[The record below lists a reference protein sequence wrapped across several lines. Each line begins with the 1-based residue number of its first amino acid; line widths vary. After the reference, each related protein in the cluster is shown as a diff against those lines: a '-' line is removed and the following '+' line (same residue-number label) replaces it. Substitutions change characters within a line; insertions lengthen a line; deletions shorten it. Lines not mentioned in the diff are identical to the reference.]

1 MSDSKSSKRNRMA
14 AWLPSAGESCFALL
28 IAGLALGGCG
38 LREQTPGSAEG
49 RAATTG
55 PARPGKAASKRPPEE
70 RNKATTP
77 SPAPT
82 PKQAP
87 RYPMVTPI
95 QTPSGRVISVNTE
108 LRFVVLDFSLN
119 PAPAAEQRLG
129 LYRENVKVGELRI
142 TRWSSGSNVVAN
154 IVAGEAKI
162 GDEAREE

>member
-1 MSDSKSSKRNRMA
+1 
-14 AWLPSAGESCFALL
+14 
-28 IAGLALGGCG
+28 
-38 LREQTPGSAEG
+38 
-49 RAATTG
+49 
-55 PARPGKAASKRPPEE
+55 
-70 RNKATTP
+70 
-77 SPAPT
+77 
-82 PKQAP
+82 
-87 RYPMVTPI
+87 MVTPI